1 MSSSQATHRNPS
13 QDGDR
18 LTVTH
23 LSQTNPNPSPTGA
36 DVYGGLQQI
45 PKTLPAQY
53 FYDDRG
59 SQLFEQICDLP
70 EYYPTRTEASI
81 LQTAAPEIATL
92 TGNSE
97 LVELG
102 SGSSSKTRLL
112 LDAYSQSLKDKTSSL
127 IYRAIDVSGGI
138 LQQSAQRLLQDYPQL
153 RVQGLVGTYEEAL
166 DHLPPTEADSRL
178 LLFLG
183 STLGNLKP
191 QACQQFLQRVSQALH
206 PGEYF
211 LLGVDLVKPKPIL
224 EAAYNDAQGVTA
236 EFNLNIL
243 AHLNRRFEGN
253 FNLAQ
258 FEHWA
263 FFNEKESQ
271 IEMHLRS
278 TVAQSATLRQL
289 DLTLELAA
297 GETIQTEISRKFKHS
312 EIVETLNGVKLET
325 LQTWHDPQ
333 NWFAVL
339 LTRRCS

>member
-236 EFNLNIL
+236 EFNLNML

-253 FNLAQ
+253 FNLKQ

-278 TVAQSATLRQL
+278 TVPQLATLRQL
-289 DLTLELAA
+289 DLTVEFAE
-297 GETIQTEISRKFKHS
+297 GETIQTEISRKFKQS
-312 EIVETLNGVKLET
+312 DIVETLKGVKLET
-325 LQTWHDPQ
+325 RHTWQDPQ
-333 NWFAVL
+333 NGFAVL
-339 LTRRCS
+339 LSRRCP